1 MRKPRPKSVD
11 EYIERFPTEI
21 QVILQGLRHTIMKAA
36 PEAEEIISYQIPA
49 FRLNGNLVY
58 FAAFKNH
65 IGFYPTASGIRAFE
79 KELSQFDGST
89 GTVRFP
95 IGKPL
100 PLPLVSRIVKFR
112 VKENL
117 TKARRK

>member
-1 MRKPRPKSVD
+1 MRKPRPKSID

-21 QVILQGLRHTIMKAA
+21 QVVLHELRDTIMKAA